1 MRKILAMAALAGL
14 IALTGAST
22 ANAAGMGQAAGD
34 ISLGWWDYNAPIAV
48 RYLLNDKTELMGGF
62 GFSKPDE
69 GDTEFAISAAATF
82 RLAQGERASF
92 GIRPRIFKE
101 MNSAAELLAIG
112 GDLVVEVKIA
122 SSVSLVAAHGVEYTS
137 RKDFANQNNGDDVT
151 DFQTRAVNGGSVGFW
166 VKLP

>member
-14 IALTGAST
+14 IALTGAGV

-34 ISLGWWDYNAPIAV
+34 ISLGWWDVNTPVAV

-62 GFSKPDE
+62 GFDKPDQ
-69 GDTEFAISAAATF
+69 GDTQFALSGAATF

-101 MNSAAELLAIG
+101 FNTPEELLAIG

-122 SSVSLVAAHGVEYTS
+122 SSVSVVAGHGIEYISAKNTGG
-137 RKDFANQNNGDDVT
+137 GDDT
-151 DFQTRAVNGGSVGFW
+151 TILQTRPVTGGSVGFW